1 MRRALDWLV
10 VDALGRAAAV
20 DQPGLPVAPGA
31 VSAIAEGA
39 AANDDSMFGNVT
51 KCVTSRLIPI
61 HSPTA

>member
-10 VDALGRAAAV
+10 VDALGRAAGV